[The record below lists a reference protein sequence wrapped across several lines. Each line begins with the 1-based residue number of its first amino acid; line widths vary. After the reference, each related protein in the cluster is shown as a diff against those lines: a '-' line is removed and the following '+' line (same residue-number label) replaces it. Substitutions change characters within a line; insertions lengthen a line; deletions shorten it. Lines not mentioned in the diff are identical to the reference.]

1 VAQRACEMMQLPR
14 DQVVF
19 TLDGRVLEAQATVEE
34 CLLTDGDEVEM
45 TVNEEFRREVMTD
58 DKLIN
63 KYCGNLD
70 DGGDGNDDEGEGG
83 EAMAVKLRDAKGK
96 TVQVDV
102 HADDTIAQVI
112 EAYKRLVPTEEGAKL
127 SLEFDGDL
135 CSENAT
141 LSALGIEPDDMLE
154 VAVRK

>member
-1 VAQRACEMMQLPR
+1 MMELPR

-19 TLDGRVLEAQATVEE
+19 TLDGRVLAAQATVEE

-45 TVNEEFRREVMTD
+45 TVNEEFRREAMTD

-63 KYCGNLD
+63 KYCGNID
-70 DGGDGNDDEGEGG
+70 NGGDGEGDDAGG
-83 EAMAVKLRDAKGK
+83 EAMVVKLRDAKGK

-102 HADDTIAQVI
+102 QADDTIAQVI

-127 SLEFDGDL
+127 ALEFDGDL

-154 VAVRK
+154 VSVRK